1 MRLDPTLGS
10 EIKKIRPCLV
20 LTTDVANQ
28 YRRTVVVIPLST
40 SPEAS
45 PPLLVPIECAGR
57 GVVAVVD
64 QIRAI
69 AKERLQK
76 RLDSVSAEHL
86 KNVEDELRQILEL

>member
-10 EIKKIRPCLV
+10 EIKKTRSCLV
-20 LTTDVANQ
+20 LTTDVVNQ
-28 YRRTVVVIPLST
+28 YRKTVVVIPLST

-45 PPLLVPIECAGR
+45 PPPLVPIECAGR
-57 GVVAVVD
+57 SVVAVID

-69 AKERLQK
+69 SKERLEK

-86 KNVEDELRQILEL
+86 KNVEDGLRQILEL